1 MTQTSF
7 VETVVQA
14 QQGDREAF
22 ECIVAQWRRRALGV
36 ITRMVGRPDD
46 AEDIAQDVFVR
57 LYLSLDKLRDAAQ
70 FEAWMYRLIAN
81 AAIDYLRRHKRAR
94 IRVSDLSDEQVFTV
108 EKTLAIDHA
117 RGREQQRDLRES
129 VDRMLSLLS
138 SEART
143 LLVLKEVE
151 GLSIREL
158 SEVFRISEDAVKVR
172 LFRAR
177 QRILRAMSP
186 KGDTASCGARLSVHG
201 DFSPAF

>member
-1 MTQTSF
+1 MIQTAF
-7 VETVVQA
+7 MDTVLQA
-14 QQGDREAF
+14 QSGDLKAF
-22 ECIVAQWRRRALGV
+22 ETIVAQWRRRALGM

-57 LYLSLDKLRDAAQ
+57 LYTSLDKLRDAAQ
-70 FEAWMYRLIAN
+70 FEPWMYRLIAN
-81 AAIDYLRRHKRAR
+81 AAIDYLRRNKRVR

-108 EKTLAIDHA
+108 EKTLAIDDA
-117 RGREQQRDLRES
+117 RGREQQREQRES
-129 VDRMLSLLS
+129 VEQLLSLLS

-177 QRILRAMSP
+177 QRILRAVSP
-186 KGDTASCGARLSVHG
+186 QRDARASVGFAA
-201 DFSPAF
+201 FAAAAPAHT

>member
-1 MTQTSF
+1 MTQTS
-7 VETVVQA
+7 VADTVVQA
-14 QQGDREAF
+14 QRGDMKAF
-22 ECIVAQWRRRALGV
+22 ESLVAQWRRRALGV

-70 FEAWMYRLIAN
+70 FEPWMYRLIAN
-81 AAIDYLRRHKRAR
+81 ASIDYLRRHKRVR

-108 EKTLAIDHA
+108 EKTLAIDDA
-117 RGREQQRDLRES
+117 RGKEQQRELRES
-129 VDRMLSLLS
+129 VERMLSLLS

-177 QRILRAMSP
+177 QRILRAMAPQGEARSSM
-186 KGDTASCGARLSVHG
+186 GFAAFTAA
-201 DFSPAF
+201 PAHA

>member
-1 MTQTSF
+1 MIQASF
-7 VETVVQA
+7 VDTVVQA
-14 QQGDREAF
+14 QNGDLKAF
-22 ECIVAQWRRRALGV
+22 ESIVAQWRRRALGV

-70 FEAWMYRLIAN
+70 FEPWMYRLIAN
-81 AAIDYLRRHKRAR
+81 ASIDYLRRHKRVR

-108 EKTLAIDHA
+108 EKTLAIDDA
-117 RGREQQRDLRES
+117 RGKEQQRDLRES
-129 VDRMLSLLS
+129 VERMLSLLS

-177 QRILRAMSP
+177 QRILRAMAP
-186 KGDTASCGARLSVHG
+186 QGEARSSMG
-201 DFSPAF
+201 FAAFAAAAPAHT